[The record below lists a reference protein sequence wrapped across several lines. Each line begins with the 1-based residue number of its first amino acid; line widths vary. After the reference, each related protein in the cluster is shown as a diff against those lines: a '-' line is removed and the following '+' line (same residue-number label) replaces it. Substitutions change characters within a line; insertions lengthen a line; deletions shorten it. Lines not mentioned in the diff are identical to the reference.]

1 MKIFYLF
8 QIVLLKYSLK
18 DPIINVFQNNYEKKI
33 GFLDNKG
40 KLYEFQSND
49 QLKIYGNLNFKS
61 IGKYEENGNKWILET
76 MDKRIFFNNKW
87 LNTDSSL
94 LYNKYSNSSYIQVFQ
109 NKTIFK
115 DGTRIVMDNKI
126 YEYNWEKVKIHNDIY
141 VIVVDSMDTIFIYD
155 MNMGKIVYEE
165 KYVSLNPI
173 LDINISYD
181 HNFYYI
187 YFGYYKKGIRC
198 LLFYGGFNN
207 APIEKSFLQVN
218 NLKKFK
224 TENPYIYI
232 HNDNSFLI
240 YKKERM
246 FKYEEKERIFFPY
259 RIDNLYVYKKKMYT
273 FLSNEIFL
281 LKFK

>member
-1 MKIFYLF
+1 
-8 QIVLLKYSLK
+8 
-18 DPIINVFQNNYEKKI
+18 
-33 GFLDNKG
+33 
-40 KLYEFQSND
+40 
-49 QLKIYGNLNFKS
+49 
-61 IGKYEENGNKWILET
+61 
-76 MDKRIFFNNKW
+76 
-87 LNTDSSL
+87 
-94 LYNKYSNSSYIQVFQ
+94 
-109 NKTIFK
+109 
-115 DGTRIVMDNKI
+115 MDNKI

-181 HNFYYI
+181 NNFYYI

-259 RIDNLYVYKKKMYT
+259 RIDNLCVYKKKMYT